1 MFMARPEVGVV
12 WILNFPLAGKFLSKL
27 AGVEVSTKMDVQKN
41 DILYYYSYVKKRDLD
56 SRPTADRQQPDS
68 CQIASGQCKK
78 MSIEER
84 LVVPLEDTS
93 AV

>member
-1 MFMARPEVGVV
+1 MDAHEVSVV

-41 DILYYYSYVKKRDLD
+41 DILYYYSYVKNVI
-56 SRPTADRQQPDS
+56 STADQQHPDS
-68 CQIASGQCKK
+68 CQIASGKCEKV
-78 MSIEER
+78 SIEEQ
-84 LVVPLEDTS
+84 LVVPLEATS